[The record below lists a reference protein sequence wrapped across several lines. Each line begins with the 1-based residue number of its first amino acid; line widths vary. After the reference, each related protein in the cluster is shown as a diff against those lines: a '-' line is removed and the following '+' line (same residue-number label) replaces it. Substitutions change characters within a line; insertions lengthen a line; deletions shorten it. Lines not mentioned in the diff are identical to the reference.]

1 MTIFIGQHNQSMTI
15 GDLSVKNS
23 GQGLAG
29 VRWIPVVQDSTHGK
43 LPRCKSIQ
51 LTATDSEVRK

>member
-1 MTIFIGQHNQSMTI
+1 MTI